1 MLPNVN
7 ALLDDELV
15 GSLQTGTL
23 DKGDIIRRLAQ
34 TIPLGQVGRGV
45 GIRWEDPVIPRYNGQ
60 RMQSVMC
67 SPAPGVETEAARQTI
82 AEQIEDIPLPTGYSI
97 RWDGEKGPVTRRCTG
112 FSNRSRWP

>member
-67 SPAPGVETEAARQTI
+67 SPAPGVETEAARKL
-82 AEQIEDIPLPTGYSI
+82 LPNRSKTFRCRPAI
-97 RWDGEKGPVTRRCTG
+97 RYAGMVKKGPVTRRCTG

>member
-34 TIPLGQVGRGV
+34 TIPLGQVGRVSAFAGK
-45 GIRWEDPVIPRYNGQ
+45 IRSFRAITVSACR
-60 RMQSVMC
+60 
-67 SPAPGVETEAARQTI
+67 A
-82 AEQIEDIPLPTGYSI
+82 
-97 RWDGEKGPVTRRCTG
+97 
-112 FSNRSRWP
+112 